1 MAGSK
6 PEYPM
11 LVLPGAA
18 ALSRFRLDKLL
29 SALQAIDPSIRGVEA
44 YFTHFVDLSGDL
56 DSSQRTVLERLLE
69 SDVAPALPAGTC
81 HLVVTPRP
89 GTISP
94 WSTKATDI
102 AHVCG
107 LTAVRRIEDRKSTR
121 LNSSH

>member
-69 SDVAPALPAGTC
+69 SDVAPALP
-81 HLVVTPRP
+81 
-89 GTISP
+89 
-94 WSTKATDI
+94 
-102 AHVCG
+102 
-107 LTAVRRIEDRKSTR
+107 DRKSTR
-121 LNSSH
+121 LNSSHIPLSRMPSSA